1 MASFLQKSNPWIENT
16 FTFAISFNPDT
27 EEGFGN
33 NRDTPNNKNNNNN
46 DNGEESDIFNSQY
59 YNESERGESSQ
70 YLQTEN
76 TIPEGLVGTPEKQ
89 KAVGGGLVG
98 GGREDELNGITK
110 DVIEAPSRQSK
121 IAQVISRGGN
131 FNYYNT
137 HNQVTDTTSN
147 NTNNNNN
154 NHNNNKKKASSNNK
168 EESNC
173 PPYLIIHDGEYSTI
187 AFLSPEVC
195 AEYTNNNNSNI
206 PPNKSLISI
215 THYTVSTIYQCCTT
229 SSSST
234 IATTNN
240 NNNNSNSN
248 NNTTHLQI
256 IKNLQTN
263 PRTIPQPYTT
273 QIQNQIQNPKLYT
286 CLYIQSSIIIIGAEN
301 QGLINNPIDVH
312 CSVLLR
318 RCLIAHEMQN
328 GRIGS
333 GTGSSDDNVGMDR
346 QEEGGNEN
354 EEREKREEHSHNVL
368 ITRLEAVHLHY
379 QDLAEKKFHDEQH
392 ELNQLQLHHPVQ
404 QEQQQQQQQ
413 LGGLTAPNSP
423 SSPTTSSLA
432 SNSPT
437 PSPHTKKQKKQY
449 GRRRN
454 NKKQQQQVG
463 KKDSPYKRIG
473 VSVVIPPEWPWVSR
487 LVVEEQQEGGKEVGN
502 NCLIKEEPVDENEMQ
517 KRINMNMNSIGQQE
531 QEQEVNGGLEDVV
544 QSVPEEEGENDKV
557 IEKDNDD
564 DNTKE
569 TDASA
574 AVLPREK
581 EDQESSS
588 KPASRSIGN
597 VIELFDNF
605 DDIEEV
611 LDLTELD
618 DDDDDDDDDNAA
630 ATAMDGTNIKTADKK
645 ASIGMLKDDNEG
657 DDTTTSPSRGN
668 NNTVSFVGIDDMLVD
683 DDDDDDSEDDDNQ
696 LFTQPPDYVEE
707 GGGGFSQI
715 PMALKRR
722 GSPKARFKKMNQ
734 NDEQQ
739 IVESQVPLPLTR
751 KVASEK
757 SPRRQHSLDEEDK
770 DEFPQSQIPLPSRRA
785 SKKSVPPSELNDD
798 EEDDGIL
805 YQESQIPLPMKKKKK
820 KESPLPSKKSKRWRK
835 NMQEEE
841 TVPRS
846 LRKQP
851 PETLN
856 VSGNDRRQSQIPL
869 PTKKRV
875 SNEGQVAAKEEDDRR
890 QSQIPLPT
898 RKKKI
903 HGHGKRQANRFSLQS
918 NHYKSSRQYPRY
930 SESEEDE
937 DDNAD
942 GRIEMSQ
949 VPINTKK
956 QSTRRK
962 SPLKPKPKVDDYSSD
977 ASSDG
982 WMQIRRTA
990 KPKIKSKK
998 SRSSLQS
1005 NHFGRKFDD
1014 SLERVGKMKSNSSRS
1029 KAQPPAK
1036 RTKYE
1041 DSDDDSEDEQ
1051 SQSRMAAGEGSEES
1065 LPPRKRLRG
1074 DDEVL
1079 GSKNDPTVQNST
1091 VASKANAILGTSPPI
1106 SSRTKQSN
1114 DDGLSLEGFKIVK
1127 NKKRKGNFDMS
1138 SFLENTKKFAWL

>member
-33 NRDTPNNKNNNNN
+33 NRTPLKNNNNN
-46 DNGEESDIFNSQY
+46 DDGEDGEEESDIFNSQY
-59 YNESERGESSQ
+59 YNQTESQ
-70 YLQTEN
+70 YVQTEN

-89 KAVGGGLVG
+89 KGVGGLVG
-98 GGREDELNGITK
+98 GREEDELSGITK

-137 HNQVTDTTSN
+137 SN
-147 NTNNNNN
+147 NTNNNNEEL
-154 NHNNNKKKASSNNK
+154 NNKKKKTSSNN
-168 EESNC
+168 EENNC

-195 AEYTNNNNSNI
+195 AEYNNNNGNGNNI

-215 THYTVSTIYQCCTT
+215 THYTVSTIYQCCTS

-234 IATTNN
+234 ETTTTNSSTN
-240 NNNNSNSN
+240 NN

-263 PRTIPQPYTT
+263 PRTIPKPYSQ

-328 GRIGS
+328 GSVGS
-333 GTGSSDDNVGMDR
+333 GTST
-346 QEEGGNEN
+346 EEGGGNAN
-354 EEREKREEHSHNVL
+354 EEDLEEKEEREEHSHNVL

-392 ELNQLQLHHPVQ
+392 ELNQLQHNPVQQQ
-404 QEQQQQQQQ
+404 QEQQ
-413 LGGLTAPNSP
+413 GRGSGLAAPDSP

-432 SNSPT
+432 SNSPAT
-437 PSPHTKKQKKQY
+437 SPHNNHNHTKKTKKKQY
-449 GRRRN
+449 GRRRRN
-454 NKKQQQQVG
+454 NKKNKQQQVG
-463 KKDSPYKRIG
+463 KKDSPYKTVG
-473 VSVVIPPEWPWVSR
+473 VSVVIPPEWPWLSR
-487 LVVEEQQEGGKEVGN
+487 LVEQEQEGGKEEVGN

-517 KRINMNMNSIGQQE
+517 RRMNMNSSSNGQQE
-531 QEQEVNGGLEDVV
+531 EQEEQVNGEL
-544 QSVPEEEGENDKV
+544 QSVPEEEEKEEEEEEENDKV
-557 IEKDNDD
+557 IEEGE

-569 TDASA
+569 TDTAAPLEKKDEESSNKPSA
-574 AVLPREK
+574 A
-581 EDQESSS
+581 
-588 KPASRSIGN
+588 RSIGN

-618 DDDDDDDDDNAA
+618 DDDDDNAA
-630 ATAMDGTNIKTADKK
+630 AMDGTNQHGVGKSVGPKTADKK
-645 ASIGMLKDDNEG
+645 ASIGMPKDDNERDG
-657 DDTTTSPSRGN
+657 TTGPSRG

-683 DDDDDDSEDDDNQ
+683 DDDDESEEDDNQ

-707 GGGGFSQI
+707 EEGGGFSQI
-715 PMALKRR
+715 PMALKR

-734 NDEQQ
+734 NNEQQ

-757 SPRRQHSLDEEDK
+757 SPRRKHSLDEEDE
-770 DEFPQSQIPLPSRRA
+770 DEFPQSQIPLPIRRA
-785 SKKSVPPSELNDD
+785 SKKSVPPSEPNDD
-798 EEDDGIL
+798 EDDDGIL

-820 KESPLPSKKSKRWRK
+820 KASPLPTKKSKRWRK

-869 PTKKRV
+869 PTRKRV
-875 SNEGQVAAKEEDDRR
+875 SNEGQVAAEEEDDRR

-898 RKKKI
+898 RKKKKTN
-903 HGHGKRQANRFSLQS
+903 GHGKGQANRFSLQS
-918 NHYKSSRQYPRY
+918 NHYKSSRQHTKY

-937 DDNAD
+937 DDDAD

-1014 SLERVGKMKSNSSRS
+1014 SLERVGQVKSNRS

-1041 DSDDDSEDEQ
+1041 DSDDSADEESQ
-1051 SQSRMAAGEGSEES
+1051 SQMAAGEGSEES
-1065 LPPRKRLRG
+1065 LPPRKRSRG

>member
-46 DNGEESDIFNSQY
+46 NNNGEESDIFNSQY
-59 YNESERGESSQ
+59 YNTEEREESSQ

-76 TIPEGLVGTPEKQ
+76 TIPDGLVGTPEKQ
-89 KAVGGGLVG
+89 KAVGGLVG
-98 GGREDELNGITK
+98 GREEDELNGITK

-131 FNYYNT
+131 FNYYNNT
-137 HNQVTDTTSN
+137 
-147 NTNNNNN
+147 TNNNEEL
-154 NHNNNKKKASSNNK
+154 NNNKKKASSSNK
-168 EESNC
+168 EENC

-195 AEYTNNNNSNI
+195 AEYTNNNGKI

-215 THYTVSTIYQCCTT
+215 THYTVSTIYQCCST
-229 SSSST
+229 SFSST
-234 IATTNN
+234 ETTTTNNSNN
-240 NNNNSNSN
+240 NNNNN

-256 IKNLQTN
+256 IQNLQTN
-263 PRTIPQPYTT
+263 QRTIPQPYTS

-286 CLYIQSSIIIIGAEN
+286 CLYIQSSIIVIGAEN

-333 GTGSSDDNVGMDR
+333 TGDDR
-346 QEEGGNEN
+346 QVGQGEGGGNANEEDL
-354 EEREKREEHSHNVL
+354 EEREEKEEHSHNVL

-392 ELNQLQLHHPVQ
+392 ELNQLHPV
-404 QEQQQQQQQ
+404 QQQQQQD
-413 LGGLTAPNSP
+413 LGGLTAPESP

-432 SNSPT
+432 SNSPAT
-437 PSPHTKKQKKQY
+437 TSPHNNNNHTKKTKKKQY

-473 VSVVIPPEWPWVSR
+473 VSVVIPPEWPWLSR
-487 LVVEEQQEGGKEVGN
+487 LVEQEQEGGKEVGN
-502 NCLIKEEPVDENEMQ
+502 NCLIKEEPVDENEIQ
-517 KRINMNMNSIGQQE
+517 KRINMNSNGQQE
-531 QEQEVNGGLEDVV
+531 QEQEVNGELEDVV
-544 QSVPEEEGENDKV
+544 QSVQEEGENDKV
-557 IEKDNDD
+557 IEGGEDND

-569 TDASA
+569 TDAAA
-574 AVLPREK
+574 AVLPLEK
-581 EDQESSS
+581 DDQRRSSN
-588 KPASRSIGN
+588 KPPAARSIGN

-618 DDDDDDDDDNAA
+618 DDDDDDNTV
-630 ATAMDGTNIKTADKK
+630 ATAMGGGTNTKTVDKK
-645 ASIGMLKDDNEG
+645 ASIGMPKDDNEG
-657 DDTTTSPSRGN
+657 DETTTSPVSRGN

-683 DDDDDDSEDDDNQ
+683 DDDDDSEDDDNQ
-696 LFTQPPDYVEE
+696 LFTQPPDYVEEE

-757 SPRRQHSLDEEDK
+757 SPRRKHSLDEEDE

-805 YQESQIPLPMKKKKK
+805 YQESQIPLPTKKK
-820 KESPLPSKKSKRWRK
+820 KESPLPTKKSKRWRK

-851 PETLN
+851 PETLGQMN

-869 PTKKRV
+869 PTRKRV
-875 SNEGQVAAKEEDDRR
+875 SNERQVAAKEEDDRR

-903 HGHGKRQANRFSLQS
+903 HGHGKGQASRFSLQS
-918 NHYKSSRQYPRY
+918 NHYKSSRQHPRY
-930 SESEEDE
+930 SESEEEEEEEEEE
-937 DDNAD
+937 DAD

-1005 NHFGRKFDD
+1005 NHFGRKFNA

-1079 GSKNDPTVQNST
+1079 DSKNDPTVQNST
-1091 VASKANAILGTSPPI
+1091 VASKAKAILGTSPPI